1 LEEGLNLFGALL
13 VAKNRTN
20 EPKLKKIHFEI
31 RKVSFITLCK
41 RNSLHYKIV
50 LHP

>member
-1 LEEGLNLFGALL
+1 MNLFGALP
-13 VAKNRTN
+13 VAKTRTN
-20 EPKLKKIHFEI
+20 KPKLKKIHFEI

-41 RNSLHYKIV
+41 RNNLHYKIV